1 MRARFSCA
9 IFGILFLPLLGL
21 SETPTKANTVE
32 ITNGPFSNQPI
43 AGLRIMNEPCSY
55 GSQYHYQINELGE
68 LRTEG
73 KTVCGALRPGQGGQ
87 LLCNLNPELRCTG
100 AAGSSAAVTYT
111 VDGRGVAA
119 GNGASVPW
127 ANVEN
132 ARALFPLIQHRA
144 EQKCEEVLRWEAI
157 DKAHGRGSPAAARAQ
172 EQESCRPVLKK
183 YCASFNGG
191 PVRLASGK
199 VISILCAP

>member
-9 IFGILFLPLLGL
+9 IFGILLLPLL
-21 SETPTKANTVE
+21 SPSQTPAKANTVD

-87 LLCNLNPELRCTG
+87 LLCHLNLELRCTG
-100 AAGSSAAVTYT
+100 APGFSAAVIYA
-111 VDGRGVAA
+111 VDGRGVTA

-127 ANVEN
+127 ANAEN
-132 ARALFPLIQHRA
+132 ARALFPLIQYRA
-144 EQKCEEVLRWEAI
+144 EQKCEEVLKWEAI
-157 DKAHGRGSPAAARAQ
+157 DKAHGRGASSAARAQ

-183 YCASFNGG
+183 YCTGFSGG

-199 VISILCAP
+199 DISVLCAP